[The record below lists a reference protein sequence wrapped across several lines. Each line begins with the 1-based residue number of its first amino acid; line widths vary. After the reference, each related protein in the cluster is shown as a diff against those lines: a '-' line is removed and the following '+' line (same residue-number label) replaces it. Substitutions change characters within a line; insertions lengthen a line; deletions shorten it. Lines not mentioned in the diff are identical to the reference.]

1 MTNSA
6 PSMPEISVSPIAA
19 TNAVSSALVL
29 SDTTGTSSPPGRG
42 MSWTTPVAVIAVVGL
57 ILLAAKKLK
66 KSLADFEKSVK
77 DELIEDV
84 LNAVAKDAPNMATL
98 RAELVAA
105 VSGSGSLHTDPL
117 RSILR
122 IEESYE
128 KLSSGKYL
136 RRVSILR
143 QKEGVTGTG
152 SLTKIESELG
162 WEYVPA
168 YIRDQFIAMRESKV
182 VRLVYDAK
190 GDRSV

>member
-1 MTNSA
+1 MR
-6 PSMPEISVSPIAA
+6 PM
-19 TNAVSSALVL
+19 
-29 SDTTGTSSPPGRG
+29 
-42 MSWTTPVAVIAVVGL
+42 L
-57 ILLAAKKLK
+57 ILLMAKKLK

-77 DELIEDV
+77 DELIEDI
-84 LNAVAKDAPNMATL
+84 LNAVANDAPNMAAL

-105 VSGSGSLHTDPL
+105 VSGAGQLQTDPL

-128 KLSSGKYL
+128 KLPSGKYL

-152 SLTKIESELG
+152 SLAKIESECG
-162 WEYVPA
+162 WEYIPTD
-168 YIRDQFIAMRESKV
+168 IRDQLIATRETKV

-190 GDRSV
+190 RERSA